1 MTGHERLGPRPL
13 TSSIELQ
20 DFSFSFSFST
30 MEIRALKAL
39 PWDVVVDGILPRL
52 LERSERAGGTGLIF
66 PTIKHRRALPTS
78 VELLDRLVALINE
91 WYSDERDEVGSSSQ
105 GDSSEEE
112 GSSSSSAR
120 ITDLYMS

>member
-20 DFSFSFSFST
+20 DFSFSFSFSFST
-30 MEIRALKAL
+30 MELRALKAL

-52 LERSERAGGTGLIF
+52 LERPERAGGTGLIF
-66 PTIKHRRALPTS
+66 PTIKHRRPLPTS

-91 WYSDERDEVGSSSQ
+91 WYSDERDEVGS
-105 GDSSEEE
+105 
-112 GSSSSSAR
+112 AR

>member
-1 MTGHERLGPRPL
+1 M
-13 TSSIELQ
+13 
-20 DFSFSFSFST
+20 
-30 MEIRALKAL
+30 
-39 PWDVVVDGILPRL
+39 
-52 LERSERAGGTGLIF
+52 
-66 PTIKHRRALPTS
+66 
-78 VELLDRLVALINE
+78 DRLVALINE